1 MAQVAITCNGSE
13 SGSVYPA
20 LILGSAAAALGDDVV
35 LFFTPAAAPALVT
48 GELEKMR
55 GAKGLPDI
63 IDLYE
68 SFLGLRGTV
77 YACELALAAKDLTP
91 GAFRAGV
98 EVVGVTTFLSRARDA
113 TLTFSF

>member
-1 MAQVAITCNGSE
+1 MAKVAITCNGSE
-13 SGSVYPA
+13 PGSVYPA
-20 LILGSAAAALGDDVV
+20 FILGSSAAALGDDVV
-35 LFFTPAAAPALVT
+35 LFFTPAAARALVA

-68 SFLGLRGTV
+68 SLLGLRGTV
-77 YACELALAAKDLTP
+77 YACELALEAKDLTRD
-91 GAFRAGV
+91 AFRTGV
-98 EVVGVTTFLSRARDA
+98 EVVGVTTFLSRVHDA